1 MCCMIRV
8 RHIMYY
14 SSSIE
19 LWHFDIK
26 VFHIDPDDKSSDIL
40 LLTVYTSKHVLH
52 QDLVHIV
59 HCSNSC

>member
-1 MCCMIRV
+1 
-8 RHIMYY
+8 MYY